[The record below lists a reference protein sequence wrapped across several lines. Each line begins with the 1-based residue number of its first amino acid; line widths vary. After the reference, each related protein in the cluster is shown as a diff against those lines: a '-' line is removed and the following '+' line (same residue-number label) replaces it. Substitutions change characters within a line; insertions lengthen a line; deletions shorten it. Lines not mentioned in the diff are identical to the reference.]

1 MAVKLKLTR
10 MGSKKHPFYRI
21 VATNIE
27 NARDSRPLEFLGY
40 YNPMVN
46 PVEVKLDAEKI
57 QQWNE
62 NHLHFEAVGTPVEM
76 KQAVNPTVR
85 EQCEAL
91 GRAVAERLIADR

>member
-46 PVEVKLDAEKI
+46 PAEVKLDAEKI
-57 QQWNE
+57 QQWLAKGAQPTE
-62 NHLHFEAVGTPVEM
+62 
-76 KQAVNPTVR
+76 TVR
-85 EQCEAL
+85 AILKDHMPKAEA
-91 GRAVAERLIADR
+91 

>member
-46 PVEVKLDAEKI
+46 PAEVKLDAGKI
-57 QQWNE
+57 QQWLASGAQPTE
-62 NHLHFEAVGTPVEM
+62 
-76 KQAVNPTVR
+76 TVR
-85 EQCEAL
+85 SILKEHMPKAEA
-91 GRAVAERLIADR
+91 

>member
-40 YNPMVN
+40 YNPMAN
-46 PVEVKLDAEKI
+46 PAEVKLDAEKI
-57 QQWNE
+57 QQWLASGAQPTE
-62 NHLHFEAVGTPVEM
+62 
-76 KQAVNPTVR
+76 TVR
-85 EQCEAL
+85 AILKDHMPKAEA
-91 GRAVAERLIADR
+91 